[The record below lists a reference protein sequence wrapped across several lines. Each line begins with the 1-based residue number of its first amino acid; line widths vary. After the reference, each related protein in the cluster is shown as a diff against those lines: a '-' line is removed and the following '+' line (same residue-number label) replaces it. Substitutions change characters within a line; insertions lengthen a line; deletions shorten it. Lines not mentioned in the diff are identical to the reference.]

1 MASSRQ
7 AGIIRTIID
16 VSTDV
21 MIVNRLHLEATVAL
35 ALIVINVSTCW
46 IRMVDA
52 PTVRSAAVP
61 STVINVQATGMSL
74 KSPISLACGDS

>member
-1 MASSRQ
+1 VAGSRQ

-21 MIVNRLHLEATVAL
+21 MIVNRLHLEAAVAL

-46 IRMVDA
+46 ISMVNA
-52 PTVRSAAVP
+52 PTMGSTPVP
-61 STVINVQATGMSL
+61 GTVINVQATGMSL
-74 KSPISLACGDS
+74 KIPISLAIGDS